1 MTLWLMLLI
10 IGLITYAIRL
20 SCIGLLG
27 QREMPALLLKALRF
41 VPITVLPAIIL
52 PQLFLRNN
60 TLVLSVQ
67 NPRWI
72 AAHGSNRGMAHAQ
85 RAFNDSCRHGRFV
98 GVAIFTIALALPLYR
113 SFLRLRSNRCILLPA
128 APHGRAAYFGATYQR
143 GANENAASKNRAE
156 NKKRQSE
163 IDRVEQA

>member
-20 SCIGLLG
+20 SCIGLLS
-27 QREMPALLLKALRF
+27 QKEMPALLLKALRF

-72 AAHGSNRGMAHAQ
+72 AGILAAIVAWRTRNVLLTILVGM
-85 RAFNDSCRHGRFV
+85 
-98 GVAIFTIALALPLYR
+98 VALWVLQ
-113 SFLRLRSNRCILLPA
+113 FLLSR
-128 APHGRAAYFGATYQR
+128 
-143 GANENAASKNRAE
+143 
-156 NKKRQSE
+156 
-163 IDRVEQA
+163 

>member
-41 VPITVLPAIIL
+41 VPIAVLPAIIL

-72 AAHGSNRGMAHAQ
+72 AGILAGIVAWRTRNVLLTILVGM
-85 RAFNDSCRHGRFV
+85 
-98 GVAIFTIALALPLYR
+98 VALWVLQ
-113 SFLRLRSNRCILLPA
+113 FLLSR
-128 APHGRAAYFGATYQR
+128 
-143 GANENAASKNRAE
+143 
-156 NKKRQSE
+156 
-163 IDRVEQA
+163 

>member
-41 VPITVLPAIIL
+41 VPIAVLPAIIL

-72 AAHGSNRGMAHAQ
+72 AGILAGIVAWRTRNVLLTILVGM
-85 RAFNDSCRHGRFV
+85 
-98 GVAIFTIALALPLYR
+98 VALWLLQ
-113 SFLRLRSNRCILLPA
+113 FLLSR
-128 APHGRAAYFGATYQR
+128 
-143 GANENAASKNRAE
+143 
-156 NKKRQSE
+156 
-163 IDRVEQA
+163 

>member
-20 SCIGLLG
+20 SCIGLLS

-72 AAHGSNRGMAHAQ
+72 AGILAGIVAWRTRNVLLTILVGM
-85 RAFNDSCRHGRFV
+85 
-98 GVAIFTIALALPLYR
+98 VALWVLQ
-113 SFLRLRSNRCILLPA
+113 FLLSR
-128 APHGRAAYFGATYQR
+128 
-143 GANENAASKNRAE
+143 
-156 NKKRQSE
+156 
-163 IDRVEQA
+163 

>member
-72 AAHGSNRGMAHAQ
+72 AGILAGIVAWRTRNVLLTILVGM
-85 RAFNDSCRHGRFV
+85 
-98 GVAIFTIALALPLYR
+98 VALWLLQ
-113 SFLRLRSNRCILLPA
+113 FLLSR
-128 APHGRAAYFGATYQR
+128 
-143 GANENAASKNRAE
+143 
-156 NKKRQSE
+156 
-163 IDRVEQA
+163 

>member
-10 IGLITYAIRL
+10 IGGITYAIRL

-52 PQLFLRNN
+52 PGLFLRNN
-60 TLVLSVQ
+60 TLALSLQ

-72 AAHGSNRGMAHAQ
+72 AGILAGI
-85 RAFNDSCRHGRFV
+85 
-98 GVAIFTIALALPLYR
+98 VAWRTRNVLLTIAVGMVALWVLEIVLA
-113 SFLRLRSNRCILLPA
+113 RL
-128 APHGRAAYFGATYQR
+128 H
-143 GANENAASKNRAE
+143 
-156 NKKRQSE
+156 
-163 IDRVEQA
+163 

>member
-10 IGLITYAIRL
+10 IGLVTYAIRL

-60 TLVLSVQ
+60 MLVLSVQ

-72 AAHGSNRGMAHAQ
+72 AGIIATIVAWRTRNVLLTILVGM
-85 RAFNDSCRHGRFV
+85 
-98 GVAIFTIALALPLYR
+98 VALWVLQ
-113 SFLRLRSNRCILLPA
+113 FLLSR
-128 APHGRAAYFGATYQR
+128 
-143 GANENAASKNRAE
+143 
-156 NKKRQSE
+156 
-163 IDRVEQA
+163 

>member
-10 IGLITYAIRL
+10 IGLVTYAIRL

-41 VPITVLPAIIL
+41 VPITVLPAIIM

-72 AAHGSNRGMAHAQ
+72 AGILAGIVAWRTRNVLLTILVGM
-85 RAFNDSCRHGRFV
+85 
-98 GVAIFTIALALPLYR
+98 VALWVLQ
-113 SFLRLRSNRCILLPA
+113 FLLSR
-128 APHGRAAYFGATYQR
+128 
-143 GANENAASKNRAE
+143 
-156 NKKRQSE
+156 
-163 IDRVEQA
+163 

>member
-72 AAHGSNRGMAHAQ
+72 AGILAAIVAWRTRNVLLTILVGM
-85 RAFNDSCRHGRFV
+85 
-98 GVAIFTIALALPLYR
+98 VALWVLQ
-113 SFLRLRSNRCILLPA
+113 FLLSR
-128 APHGRAAYFGATYQR
+128 
-143 GANENAASKNRAE
+143 
-156 NKKRQSE
+156 
-163 IDRVEQA
+163 

>member
-72 AAHGSNRGMAHAQ
+72 AGILAGIVAWRTRNVLLTILVGM
-85 RAFNDSCRHGRFV
+85 
-98 GVAIFTIALALPLYR
+98 VALWVLQ
-113 SFLRLRSNRCILLPA
+113 FLLSR
-128 APHGRAAYFGATYQR
+128 
-143 GANENAASKNRAE
+143 
-156 NKKRQSE
+156 
-163 IDRVEQA
+163 